1 MQFLERNQFIRRRS
15 FTGRAFVHLSA
26 RLAPDCAR
34 RLRCPAP
41 LVTAPLG
48 RAPPFRNRVY
58 DCIDR
63 CAARANN
70 YWSVTGRG
78 RSASVACSYRAISI
92 SGPIVRRRG
101 GTCDTR
107 ICGSTNSGSSDRSS
121 CCRAA
126 IAPSWPRPSETRK
139 WLRRLDTEHSRWFG
153 RLPHS
158 RPRQLKFNLP
168 VASVIDRLAAMSF
181 IVLPLPP
188 RRAAVAG
195 IRAYRKW
202 RGAAPLRGR

>member
-1 MQFLERNQFIRRRS
+1 MRS
-15 FTGRAFVHLSA
+15 SKSTMISA
-26 RLAPDCAR
+26 RKASDSLCRD
-34 RLRCPAP
+34 
-41 LVTAPLG
+41 PLG
-48 RAPPFRNRVY
+48 RRLGLPDCPALNRVASSFRL
-58 DCIDR
+58 DR

-158 RPRQLKFNLP
+158 RPQQLKFNLL

-181 IVLPLPP
+181 MVLPLPP

-195 IRAYRKW
+195 SRAYRKW
-202 RGAAPLRGR
+202 RGAAPLHGR